1 MYLYLI
7 ILLSIFTKINY
18 TLVIKHKANIFN
30 HVHFLNTHIPR
41 KQFNNTTYLTKKE
54 TPRHEIYR
62 KRFEKEIK
70 NALQSIIYKKGIKF
84 NYKYHIDEDIIE
96 GITIH
101 NVQLSPDCSVAKV
114 IIEIMG
120 DSVDSRQGY
129 IWIKKNCKH
138 IRYKLAELIKHRK
151 RVPFLNF
158 VLSNLSEQ
166 TQLFCEIENIREYYG
181 DMFKDELNNELLFD
195 KDNPQENST

>member
-7 ILLSIFTKINY
+7 VLLSIFTKINY
-18 TLVIKHKANIFN
+18 TLVIKHKSNIFN
-30 HVHFLNTHIPR
+30 HIHFLNTHIPR
-41 KQFNNTTYLTKKE
+41 KQFNNIIYLTKKE

-101 NVQLSPDCSVAKV
+101 NVQLSSDCSVAKV

-120 DSVDSRQGY
+120 DSVDSKQGY

-181 DMFKDELNNELLFD
+181 DMFKDELNN
-195 KDNPQENST
+195 